1 LRILD
6 NYETKINQWFD
17 ESVQIILKSK
27 ILVGDIIKVANI
39 ILNCLENGNK
49 IIVMG
54 NGGSA
59 ADAQH
64 FVAELVGRYKIE
76 RKALSAISLTTDTSI
91 ITAIGNDYSFDQ
103 IFARQCESLVN
114 KNDVI
119 IAISTSGNSENIIQ
133 GIRSS
138 KQKGG
143 IIVGLIGNSGG
154 KIKEQTDISIIIP
167 SNQTPRIQES
177 HRVIMHILCEI
188 IDEKFVNKN

>member
-1 LRILD
+1 MD

>member
-1 LRILD
+1 MD

-76 RKALSAISLTTDTSI
+76 RKALPAISLTTDTSI

-114 KNDVI
+114 RNDVI

-143 IIVGLIGNSGG
+143 IIVGLTGNSGG